1 MQKDDS
7 DISVTYCHSE
17 QVSELHVD
25 INPNQSITVFVPET
39 ISDEEAENY
48 LQQHLPE
55 VQKQLRFERDKKE
68 LLRDPYFCSWSEKQ
82 VGQFLLKRLDALSR
96 YHRLSYRSASITF
109 DGKIWGCCYGN
120 GHIVINFNVAILP
133 EHLRD
138 YLFLHELVHMIVRNH
153 DEPFWRELDKYTNG
167 KAQKLEQEMH
177 RYHMKVTV
185 S

>member
-7 DISVTYCHSE
+7 DISVTYSRTE
-17 QVSELHVD
+17 QVSELHVS
-25 INPNQSITVFVPET
+25 INPNQTITVLVPET

-68 LLRDPYFCSWSEKQ
+68 LLRDPIFCSWTEEK
-82 VGQFLLKRLDALSR
+82 VGQFLLKRLDDLSR
-96 YHRLSYRSASITF
+96 YHQLPYRSASITF
-109 DGKIWGCCYGN
+109 EGKIWGCCYGN
-120 GHIVINFNVAILP
+120 GHIKINFNVAILP

-138 YLFLHELVHMIVRNH
+138 YLFLHELVHTRVSGH
-153 DEPFWRELDKYTNG
+153 GDDFWQELDTYTGG

-177 RYHMKVTV
+177 QYHMKVTL
-185 S
+185 